1 MGRRRPG
8 SKVEPA
14 RGIELGGRFIEPGT
28 SDRLEIPVA
37 RLPTGTWL
45 SLPVA
50 VVSGASGGP
59 TIWLSAAVHGDELVG
74 VAVIRSLMRR
84 LAAQDLAGT
93 VLLVPVVNVFGLINE
108 SRYLPDGRDLNR
120 SFPGSKRGSLASQLA
135 SLFLDEIVTKCSFG
149 IDFHTGSG
157 GRTNLPQIRANLD
170 DPESRRLAEQFGP
183 PVTLHS
189 VARDGS
195 LRAAATERGIRCL
208 VYEAGEAGRIDRE
221 QIRVGVE
228 GTLRVLR
235 ALEMIRSES
244 LPGPKPSF
252 IARESTWVRARRS
265 GFCQLRVGLGDLVG
279 EGQALATISDLLG
292 EGEAVLK
299 APEDGVVIGLST
311 KPLVNRGDAIVHL
324 GEPEPT

>member
-1 MGRRRPG
+1 MAKRRPG

-14 RGIELGGRFIEPGT
+14 RGLELGGRTIEPGT
-28 SDRLEIPVA
+28 AERLEIPVA

-50 VVSGASGGP
+50 AFCGASPGP
-59 TIWLSAAVHGDELVG
+59 VIWLSAAVHGDELVG
-74 VAVIRSLMRR
+74 VAVIRSLMKR
-84 LAAQDLAGT
+84 LNPATLSGT

-135 SLFLDEIVTKCSFG
+135 SLFLDEIVKKCTFG

-170 DPESRRLAEQFGP
+170 DPETKRLAEQFGA

-195 LRAAATERGIRCL
+195 LRAAANANEIHCL
-208 VYEAGEAGRIDRE
+208 VYEAGEAGRIERE
-221 QIRVGVE
+221 QIRIGVE
-228 GTLRVLR
+228 GSLRVLE
-235 ALEMIRSES
+235 ALHMMKNDGLS
-244 LPGPKPSF
+244 GPKPSV
-252 IARESTWVRARRS
+252 IARDSTWVRARRS
-265 GFCQLRVGLGDLVG
+265 GFCQLRVGLGDLVK
-279 EGQALATISDLLG
+279 EGQAIATLSDLLG

-324 GEPEPT
+324 GEPEHG